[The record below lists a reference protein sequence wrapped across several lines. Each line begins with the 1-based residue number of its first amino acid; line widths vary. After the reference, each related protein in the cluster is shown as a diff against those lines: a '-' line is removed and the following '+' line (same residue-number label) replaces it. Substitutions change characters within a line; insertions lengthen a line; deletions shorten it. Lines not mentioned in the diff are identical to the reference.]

1 MIRARMS
8 RRQLMLSGAAAA
20 VTLSFAGSAFAQPAA
35 YPNRPIRLIVP
46 YPPGGGTDFFAR
58 TLGAKMS
65 ELLGQPVVIE
75 NKPGAATAIGAEAV
89 AKSAADGYTLLLGD
103 TATYAVNPSLYRKLP
118 YDPQRD
124 LAPISLTGRFALLLV
139 ANPSALAAASL
150 KDLIDA
156 AKRAPGKIDYASP
169 GPGSPHHLA
178 MELFMQRAG
187 VRLTHVPY
195 KGAGPAVQDL
205 LGGRVP
211 VMFLDL
217 ATGGPHI
224 KAGKLKAL
232 AVASP
237 QRIAPMPDVPTIGES
252 GFPGFVA
259 WAWQGLSAPAATP
272 REIVARLNAEFAK
285 AINDP
290 AVRPRIVEAGIE
302 PLQSTPEEF
311 AAYARSERV
320 KWAAVIKEGHISVE

>member
-1 MIRARMS
+1 MRWIACA
-8 RRQLMLSGAAAA
+8 LLSLG
-20 VTLSFAGSAFAQPAA
+20 LSFALGGAAFAQG
-35 YPNRPIRLIVP
+35 YPSKPIRLIVP

-124 LAPISLTGRFALLLV
+124 LAPISLTGRFALVLV

-150 KDLIDA
+150 EDLIDA

-272 REIVARLNAEFAK
+272 QEIVARLNAEFAR